1 MRRDYDLVVIGGGAG
16 GLVAAREARRHKA
29 SVVIVQDGPMG
40 GDCTHTG
47 CVPSKALLAAA
58 ARGESFSDAMAAVQ
72 RAVAHIAATED
83 AAALHVQGIDV
94 IAGYARF
101 RSPTTIDIDGTTIT
115 SKRFVV
121 ATGATAMVPPIPGL
135 RELPPLTNETLFS
148 LTTAP
153 ESLAVLGGGPIGCEM
168 AQAFARLGTKVT
180 IIEALDRLLPREEP
194 EASAV
199 IADALR
205 HDGVAVRVG
214 SKVVT
219 VERGLDGQ
227 AHLHF
232 DGAEPVVAEQ
242 ILAAIGRVPSGR
254 GFGLEEIGV
263 EIDQRGAIVVDHT
276 MATRVEGIWAVG
288 DVTGGLQFTHVAG
301 RMGWIAASNA
311 LSRVAKVR
319 KFRFDDRV
327 IPWATFTTPE
337 VGHVGLTEAQA
348 VESHPRAMVA
358 HLPFTHLDR
367 AIATGNTNGFVKLI
381 AAPRR
386 GIPHIAAGKLLGAT
400 AVAPTGG
407 ELVHEAA
414 LAMQTNMFLVRL
426 AQTTHAYPTWS
437 MAIQQAALQ
446 FLGTSAGPQAR
457 PATS

>member
-1 MRRDYDLVVIGGGAG
+1 MGKDREADRVSSVPTTRPLHRLPKDRTFYVRRDYDLVVIGGGAG

-58 ARGESFSDAMAAVQ
+58 ARGESFREAMAAVH

-101 RSPTTIDIDGTTIT
+101 QTPSTIDVDGTTIT

-153 ESLAVLGGGPIGCEM
+153 TSLAVLGGGPIGCEM

-227 AHLHF
+227 THLHF

-242 ILAAIGRVPSGR
+242 DPRRHRPGPFRTRVRARRDRSRDRPARRHRRRPHYGDPSRRHLGR
-254 GFGLEEIGV
+254 G
-263 EIDQRGAIVVDHT
+263 
-276 MATRVEGIWAVG
+276 
-288 DVTGGLQFTHVAG
+288 
-301 RMGWIAASNA
+301 
-311 LSRVAKVR
+311 
-319 KFRFDDRV
+319 
-327 IPWATFTTPE
+327 
-337 VGHVGLTEAQA
+337 
-348 VESHPRAMVA
+348 
-358 HLPFTHLDR
+358 
-367 AIATGNTNGFVKLI
+367 
-381 AAPRR
+381 
-386 GIPHIAAGKLLGAT
+386 
-400 AVAPTGG
+400 
-407 ELVHEAA
+407 
-414 LAMQTNMFLVRL
+414 
-426 AQTTHAYPTWS
+426 
-437 MAIQQAALQ
+437 
-446 FLGTSAGPQAR
+446 
-457 PATS
+457 